1 MTPDCEF
8 IMLMTHIHEDIKIFI
23 IASGYKKK
31 RSNHHTRT
39 DTMGRGGGRQ
49 KYMIM
54 KSPRPYKDNR
64 PRLSHYPINKGPIGN
79 EALLSGDWNLQHLFP
94 PTSTEGISHLNPTS
108 SQLVAAVMVKEPL
121 QSDSSTPDSGLSV
134 EFSWNFLIMWK
145 LSSQCSS
152 RSTSRC
158 LLSQT

>member
-1 MTPDCEF
+1 
-8 IMLMTHIHEDIKIFI
+8 MLMTHIHEDIKIFI

-31 RSNHHTRT
+31 EVTTTHARIPW
-39 DTMGRGGGRQ
+39 GGVGEDK

-64 PRLSHYPINKGPIGN
+64 PRLSHYPTNKGPIGN

-108 SQLVAAVMVKEPL
+108 SQLVAAGMVKEPL

>member
-23 IASGYKKK
+23 IASGYKIKK
-31 RSNHHTRT
+31 KSNHHTRT

-64 PRLSHYPINKGPIGN
+64 PRLSHYPTNKGPIGN
-79 EALLSGDWNLQHLFP
+79 EALLSGD
-94 PTSTEGISHLNPTS
+94 
-108 SQLVAAVMVKEPL
+108 
-121 QSDSSTPDSGLSV
+121 
-134 EFSWNFLIMWK
+134 
-145 LSSQCSS
+145 
-152 RSTSRC
+152 
-158 LLSQT
+158 

>member
-49 KYMIM
+49 KIH
-54 KSPRPYKDNR
+54 DNEI
-64 PRLSHYPINKGPIGN
+64 P
-79 EALLSGDWNLQHLFP
+79 EA
-94 PTSTEGISHLNPTS
+94 
-108 SQLVAAVMVKEPL
+108 V
-121 QSDSSTPDSGLSV
+121 
-134 EFSWNFLIMWK
+134 
-145 LSSQCSS
+145 
-152 RSTSRC
+152 
-158 LLSQT
+158 